1 MNTKEFFNVINELDN
16 KYVEEAIQYKKKK
29 SKTSVWVKWGTVAA
43 CFSVV
48 AILGISMFQSGLFR
62 NKIDVAILENGN
74 EIVFVKSKMA
84 ISDLDI
90 NVTTRQLT
98 QEESMELFPDLPVT
112 AHAIFAEDKEL
123 VGFEGTIGSAK
134 MVISTTDILL
144 LDTEIVGSE
153 ESSEVNGISITAG
166 YFITG
171 RNAIYYTTFTL
182 GDSTVYVENVGAK
195 EESER
200 VKNDLA
206 IIIQKLIDNGALN
219 LNSLKDDKDS

>member
-134 MVISTTDILL
+134 MLISTTDILL
-144 LDTEIVGSE
+144 LDTEIAGSE

-171 RNAIYYTTFTL
+171 RNAIYYATFTL

-206 IIIQKLIDNGALN
+206 IIIQKLIDNGTLN
-219 LNSLKDDKDS
+219 LNSLKDDK